1 MNIGERLQDGLV
13 WLGRQGTRAIAVSL
27 AVGILFPPLA
37 ALLKPAFAVSVF
49 CLMVLA
55 FLRVEPAAL
64 RAVFARPW
72 LVIAAS
78 LWTMVAI
85 PLALCP
91 LFEWLGFGA
100 TGREGLLTGLVLQA
114 AAPPVLSATAFSAIL
129 GLDAAVS
136 LATLI
141 VTTAMTPLTAPIFV
155 ALFAGAGL
163 SIDPLSLAWR
173 LAAFL
178 GGAFALAYLLRRLL
192 GGARVA
198 AWRNEIDGA
207 SVIMLMIFGIALM
220 DGVTAHALADPKLV
234 LALTALAFALALG
247 LFALTA
253 LIFKAAGFR
262 RSVAIGFSGGH
273 RNMAIM
279 LAAGGAA
286 PDLTWLYFATVQF
299 PIYLVPLL
307 ISPLIARWLA
317 SRLPHG

>member
-1 MNIGERLQDGLV
+1 MSIGTRSRGGLV

-27 AVGILFPPLA
+27 AVGILVPPLA
-37 ALLKPAFAVSVF
+37 ALLKPVFAVSVF

-64 RAVFARPW
+64 REVFARPW

-85 PLALCP
+85 PLVLCP
-91 LFEWLGFGA
+91 LFEWLGLGA
-100 TGREGLLTGLVLQA
+100 DGRKGLLTGLVLQA

-129 GLDAAVS
+129 GLDATVS

-155 ALFAGAGL
+155 ALFAGASL
-163 SIDPLSLAWR
+163 SIDPLALALR

-192 GGARVA
+192 GASKA
-198 AWRNEIDGA
+198 IAWRSEIDGA
-207 SVIMLMIFGIALM
+207 SVMMLMIFGIALM
-220 DGVTAHALADPKLV
+220 DGVTAHALTDPKLV
-234 LALTALAFALALG
+234 LALTALAFVLALA

-262 RSVAIGFSGGH
+262 RSVAIGFSGGF

-286 PDLTWLYFATVQF
+286 PDLTWLYFAAAQF

-307 ISPLIARWLA
+307 IAPFIARWLA
-317 SRLPHG
+317 SRLPPG

>member
-1 MNIGERLQDGLV
+1 MNIGGWLRGGLV

-27 AVGILFPPLA
+27 VVGILIPPLA
-37 ALLKPAFAVSVF
+37 AFLKPAFAVSVF

-64 RAVFARPW
+64 WAVFARPW

-78 LWTMVAI
+78 LWTMVVI
-85 PLALCP
+85 PLVFCP
-91 LFEWLGFGA
+91 LFEWLGLG
-100 TGREGLLTGLVLQA
+100 TDGREGLLTGLVLQA

-141 VTTAMTPLTAPIFV
+141 LSTAMTPLTAPIFA

-163 SIDPLSLAWR
+163 SIDPLSLSLR

-192 GGARVA
+192 GASKVA
-198 AWRNEIDGA
+198 AWRKEIDGA
-207 SVIMLMIFGIALM
+207 SVVMLMIFGIALM
-220 DGVTAHALADPKLV
+220 DGVTAHAFADPKLV

-262 RSVAIGFSGGH
+262 RSVAIGFSGGF

-286 PDLTWLYFATVQF
+286 PDLTWLYFATAQF

-317 SRLPHG
+317 SRLPPG

>member
-1 MNIGERLQDGLV
+1 MNIGERLRGGLV
-13 WLGRQGTRAIAVSL
+13 WLGRQGTRAIALSL
-27 AVGILFPPLA
+27 VVGILIPPLA
-37 ALLKPAFAVSVF
+37 AFLKPAFAVSVF

-55 FLRVEPAAL
+55 FLRVGPAAL
-64 RAVFARPW
+64 REVFARPW
-72 LVIAAS
+72 LVIAVS

-85 PLALCP
+85 PLVLCP
-91 LFEWLGFGA
+91 LFQWLGLGA
-100 TGREGLLTGLVLQA
+100 AGREGLLTGLVLQA

-155 ALFAGAGL
+155 ALFAGAAL
-163 SIDPLSLAWR
+163 SIDPLSLSLR

-178 GGAFALAYLLRRLL
+178 GGAFALAYLLRLLL
-192 GGARVA
+192 GATRVT

-207 SVIMLMIFGIALM
+207 TVIMLMIFGIALM

-262 RSVAIGFSGGH
+262 RSVAIGFSGGF

-286 PDLTWLYFATVQF
+286 PDLTWLYFATAQF
-299 PIYLVPLL
+299 PIYLMPLL

-317 SRLPHG
+317 SRLPQG

>member
-1 MNIGERLQDGLV
+1 MNPGMQARGGLV

-27 AVGILFPPLA
+27 LVGILIPPLA
-37 ALLKPAFAVSVF
+37 AQLKPVFAVTVF
-49 CLMVLA
+49 FLMVLA
-55 FLRVEPAAL
+55 FLRVDPAAL
-64 RAVFARPW
+64 WQVFARPW

-78 LWTMVAI
+78 LWIMVVV
-85 PLALCP
+85 PLVFCP
-91 LFEWLGFGA
+91 LFEWLGLGA
-100 TGREGLLTGLVLQA
+100 AGREGLLTGLVLQA

-155 ALFAGAGL
+155 ALFAGASL
-163 SIDPLSLAWR
+163 SIDPLALALR
-173 LAAFL
+173 LAVFL
-178 GGAFALAYLLRRLL
+178 GSAFALAYLLRRLL
-192 GGARVA
+192 GASKVA
-198 AWRNEIDGA
+198 AWKGEIDGT

-262 RSVAIGFSGGH
+262 RSIAIGFSGGH

-286 PDLTWLYFATVQF
+286 PDLTWLYFATAQF

-307 ISPLIARWLA
+307 VSPLIARWLA
-317 SRLPHG
+317 SRLPPG